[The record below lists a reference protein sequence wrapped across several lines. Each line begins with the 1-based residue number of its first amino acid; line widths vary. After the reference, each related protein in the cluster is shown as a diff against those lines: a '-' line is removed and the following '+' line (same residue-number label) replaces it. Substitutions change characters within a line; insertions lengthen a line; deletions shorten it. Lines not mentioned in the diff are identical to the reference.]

1 MLKRIGELTAIGLIG
16 EGVVGLMAPE
26 RYTASWRLGPAPL
39 REAIDETLA
48 HPTALRSAYATEL
61 VAGLLLAAATHYDWR

>member
-39 REAIDETLA
+39 REAIDEALE
-48 HPTALRSAYATEL
+48 HPAALRSAFATEL
-61 VAGLLLAAATHYDWR
+61 AAGLLLAAAIHYDWR